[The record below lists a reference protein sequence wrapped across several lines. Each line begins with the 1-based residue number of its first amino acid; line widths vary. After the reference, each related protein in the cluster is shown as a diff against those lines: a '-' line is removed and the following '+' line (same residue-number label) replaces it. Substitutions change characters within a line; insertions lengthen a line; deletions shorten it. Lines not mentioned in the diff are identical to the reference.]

1 MNPSPPRGDKA
12 VPSGSPGLRG
22 DQLPTAS
29 SQTCPFPQHPS
40 AEKAEA
46 SLIFQESRRRH
57 VLLCV
62 CPLPGPGLLSYPGGG
77 AAGRP
82 ELSAISLQIAE
93 MTRP

>member
-29 SQTCPFPQHPS
+29 PQTCPFPQHPS

-57 VLLCV
+57 VLPCV
-62 CPLPGPGLLSYPGGG
+62 CPLPGAGPAFLSGGRG
-77 AAGRP
+77 GWKA
-82 ELSAISLQIAE
+82 
-93 MTRP
+93 